1 MRVRRK
7 IEITLA
13 AVIVLV
19 AATTLSAC
27 GEGESED
34 GDGLTVVA
42 TIPQVGDLV
51 SNVGGDRVR
60 VSQIVAA
67 GSDPH
72 GFEPRPS
79 DVAATAEAVL
89 IFRSGSDIDPW
100 ADHLATDSGSDAE
113 VVDLSNALDDTG
125 GEDLDPHWWHDPRNA
140 IAAVELIAE
149 RLTAVDSADEAIF
162 EENAARLGSQIERL
176 DRQIADCLG
185 GIDRA
190 QRKLVTDHE
199 AFGHFARRYGLEI
212 IGTVIPART
221 SEAQPSARDM
231 SRLSE
236 AIEEHGVAAVFP
248 ETSLSPKLAEAIAAQ
263 TGAEVADPLWGDTL
277 APPGEE
283 GSTYLGMMAANAR
296 AIAAGLSGG
305 QVRCEIDVDE

>member
-1 MRVRRK
+1 MRRR

-263 TGAEVADPLWGDTL
+263 TGAEVAEPLWGDTL

-305 QVRCEIDVDE
+305 EVRCEIDVDE